1 MSIKSYCVLDIETTG
16 LSYIQDEIIEIGI
29 LKIKNNKIVDVFDKL
44 IKPKNKIP
52 NRIIEITHIT
62 NEMVRSGENLNN
74 VLFQILEFIGDL
86 PLIIHNSPFDLSF
99 LQYNL
104 EKIGLIINNEVIDTL
119 KLSREIFK
127 DFEKHNLQ
135 YLAERLNIKVE
146 NAHRALDD
154 TKTLNEVY
162 KVMRKYI
169 N

>member
-29 LKIKNNKIVDVFDKL
+29 LKIKNNIIVDVFDKL

-62 NEMVRSGENLNN
+62 NKMVRSGESLNN
-74 VLFQILEFIGDL
+74 VLFQMLEFIEDL
-86 PLIIHNSPFDLSF
+86 PLIIHNASFDISF

-104 EKIGLIINNEVIDTL
+104 EKIGLIINNEIIDTL

-127 DFEKHNLQ
+127 DFEKYNLQ
-135 YLAERLNIKVE
+135 YLAKRLNIKVE

-154 TKTLNEVY
+154 TKSLNEVY
-162 KVMRKYI
+162 KIMRKNIY
-169 N
+169 